1 MVSMVL
7 VILSFTLDRWIGD
20 PQNWLHPV
28 QVMGWFITALKDL
41 ILKHDQPIVRKIGGL
56 CLALGLISGSALTVW
71 GMIAIAQQIHPMVA
85 WAMVMIVTT
94 STLAGK
100 SLTDAGHTVLQA
112 LEAQDLALARTKL
125 SYFVGRDTA
134 NLDRPDILRAVMETV
149 AENAVDG
156 VLAPLFYAIVGAC
169 MSTITDQLFWVAALP
184 LSYKAA
190 STLDSMVGYLREPY
204 IDIGWASA
212 KIEDGLTW
220 LPCRLTVITLGL
232 ISRKPRS
239 VWEICRRDGP
249 QDPSPN
255 SGWSEAIYAAI
266 LGVQLG
272 GINYYQ
278 GSAIVKPLRGEK
290 INPIEPQTIAQ
301 THRLTLLCGVTWL
314 VIGVVIVSME
324 QI

>member
-7 VILSFTLDRWIGD
+7 VSLSFGLDRWIGD
-20 PQNWLHPV
+20 PQTWLHPV
-28 QVMGWFITALKDL
+28 QVMGWFITAFKDL
-41 ILKHDQPIVRKIGGL
+41 MLKSNHPTVRKIGGL
-56 CLALGLISGSALTVW
+56 CLAVGLIGGTTLTVW
-71 GMIAIAQQIHPMVA
+71 GIIAIAQQLHAMVA
-85 WAMVMIVTT
+85 WAMILILTT

-100 SLTDAGHTVLQA
+100 SLADASHTVLQA
-112 LEAQDLALARTKL
+112 LDASDLTLARTRL

-134 NLDRPDILRAVMETV
+134 NLDRPEILRAVMETV

-156 VLAPLFYAIVGAC
+156 VLAPLFYAIVGAFL
-169 MSTITDQLFWVAALP
+169 STITDQLFWVAALP

-204 IDIGWASA
+204 THIGWASA

-220 LPCRLTVITLGL
+220 LPCRLTVMTLGL
-232 ISRKPRS
+232 ISREPRS
-239 VWEICRRDGP
+239 VWRICRRDAP

-278 GSAIVKPLRGEK
+278 GAAIVKPRLGE
-290 INPIEPQTIAQ
+290 NLHPIEPQTIIQA
-301 THRLTLLCGVTWL
+301 HRLTLLCGGIWL
-314 VIGVVIVSME
+314 VIGSAIVPWG
-324 QI
+324 